1 MARVKMLAAIAA
13 LGAAAAATALYASSG
28 LARLHGPDAS
38 GVTYAVRLEVF
49 GLLLVLAGLAWV
61 SRRHSPLGPMAPEL
75 PPRILRIV
83 GTLMIL
89 AYIALMV
96 DDLHTRPSA
105 GGDATSRAVY
115 LAICMVVMTVY
126 AIGFLAVTSRSAPVD
141 MAGLAVGSAI
151 GLTAGLAWFG
161 VMLSRPELPGDNNWA
176 VPTVLVTAALANL
189 WTVVRTGRADQG
201 LEAGLVA
208 GMTSALLIFL
218 LTMLTF
224 RLDGNRVPHIVDHD
238 MLPGSSPAQKLAE
251 NRIEAP
257 DFYIG
262 VMLLGALLAV
272 ALIWTILVA
281 STRGARAPR
290 QPVRAPLAFRG

>member
-1 MARVKMLAAIAA
+1 MARVNVLVTITAVV
-13 LGAAAAATALYASSG
+13 AAAAATALYASSG

-38 GVTYAVRLEVF
+38 DVTFAVRLEVF
-49 GLLLVLAGLAWV
+49 GLLLVLAGLAWA
-61 SRRHSPLGPMAPEL
+61 SRRHRPLGPMAPEL
-75 PPRILRIV
+75 PPRILRVV

-89 AYIALMV
+89 AFVALMV
-96 DDLHTRPSA
+96 DDLHSRPSA

-115 LAICMVVMTVY
+115 VAICVVVIAIY
-126 AIGFLAVTSRSAPVD
+126 AIAFLTVTSRAAPVD
-141 MAGLAVGSAI
+141 MAGLAVGTVI

-161 VMLSRPELPGDNNWA
+161 VMLSRPTLPGNSNWA

-201 LEAGLVA
+201 MEAGLVA
-208 GMTSALLIFL
+208 SMTSALLIFL

-224 RLDGNRVPHIVDHD
+224 RVDGRRVPHIVDHA
-238 MLPGSSPAQKLAE
+238 MIHGSTAAQKLAE

-257 DFYIG
+257 DFYIA

-272 ALIWTILVA
+272 GLIWTILA
-281 STRGARAPR
+281 TWTRSARASR
-290 QPVRAPLAFRG
+290 EPVREQLVLRG